1 MESVPN
7 PLDEI
12 VINFILSQ
20 KRETAEL
27 DFKLTLDIHK
37 DSDFAK
43 IAKDIFAM
51 SNYGGGYLLFGFQ
64 ETKTGTFEPV
74 GLLPD
79 FHVDQA
85 TLQEKFNSYA
95 STPLSIEYTEVE

>member
-1 MESVPN
+1 MESVPD
-7 PLDEI
+7 PMDEI

-27 DFKLTLDIHK
+27 DFKLTLNIRK
-37 DSDFAK
+37 NSDFAK

-51 SNYGGGYLLFGFQ
+51 SNYGGGYILFGFK

-74 GLLPD
+74 GLPPD
-79 FHVDQA
+79 
-85 TLQEKFNSYA
+85 
-95 STPLSIEYTEVE
+95 